1 MASVLDSSPKTE
13 RIKKRG
19 KKIVFTINIEK
30 YLLLL
35 LYFFPSQTVTGNF
48 AKVIHGLN
56 ANQLTDQVIQRS
68 KRMILDT
75 LGVGLLGTSTEV
87 CHKVAQYSKV
97 SCLAFIV
104 HPKV

>member
-1 MASVLDSSPKTE
+1 MFPL
-13 RIKKRG
+13 
-19 KKIVFTINIEK
+19 NIEK
-30 YLLLL
+30 YLLLFL
-35 LYFFPSQTVTGNF
+35 FFSQTVTGNF

-56 ANQLTDQVIQRS
+56 ANHLTDQVIQGS

-87 CHKVAQYSKV
+87 CHKVTKYSKV
-97 SCLAFIV
+97 RCLAFIA

>member
-1 MASVLDSSPKTE
+1 M
-13 RIKKRG
+13 
-19 KKIVFTINIEK
+19 FTLNIEENLI
-30 YLLLL
+30 LLF
-35 LYFFPSQTVTGNF
+35 LYFFPSQTVTENF

-97 SCLAFIV
+97 SCLAFIA
-104 HPKV
+104 HLKV